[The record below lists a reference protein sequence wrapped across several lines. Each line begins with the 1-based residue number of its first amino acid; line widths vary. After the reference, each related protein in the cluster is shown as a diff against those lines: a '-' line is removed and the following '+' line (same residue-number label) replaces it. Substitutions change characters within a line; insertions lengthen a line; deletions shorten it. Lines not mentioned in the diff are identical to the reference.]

1 MTRHVGPGGN
11 YGEFIAFDAATGTK
25 VWGIPEPFLTYSGA
39 MATAGD
45 LAFYGTVD
53 GWFRAVNARTGKV
66 LWSRKLGSGIIS
78 APMAYTAPDGHEYI
92 AIAAGVGGGA
102 MTTASQPGFPARG
115 SSYYVFTLGQNIP
128 ATAPSS
134 RDGEGGAG
142 KKQGGK
148 P

>member
-1 MTRHVGPGGN
+1 
-11 YGEFIAFDAATGTK
+11 
-25 VWGIPEPFLTYSGA
+25 

-53 GWFRAVNARTGKV
+53 GWFKAVNARTGKV

-78 APMAYTAPDGHEYI
+78 APMAYKGPDGHEYI

-115 SSYYVFTLGQNIP
+115 SSYYVFTLGPNIP
-128 ATAPSS
+128 ATQPATSG
-134 RDGEGGAG
+134 GEGGAG
-142 KKQGGK
+142 KQEGGK